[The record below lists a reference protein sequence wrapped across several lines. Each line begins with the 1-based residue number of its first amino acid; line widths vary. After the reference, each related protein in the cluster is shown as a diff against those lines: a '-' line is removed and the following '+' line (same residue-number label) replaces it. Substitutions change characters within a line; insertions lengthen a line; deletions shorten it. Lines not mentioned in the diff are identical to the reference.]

1 MAYPVPREHQNAGKI
16 FPGVLV
22 IHPNGCPLAFQ
33 LAAVVSRRHQGGRF
47 RGPDA
52 EHPAV
57 GIAVEVHERGLA
69 FQRLIALNHFSGHGH
84 IQRTDGFQGFHRP
97 EFVIGSEGSARI
109 GQIDEQDF
117 AKLILCEI
125 RDADDQRV
133 AVLAGPY
140 VAGRVTEIV
149 QEGSGIA
156 CS

>member
-1 MAYPVPREHQNAGKI
+1 M
-16 FPGVLV
+16 
-22 IHPNGCPLAFQ
+22 
-33 LAAVVSRRHQGGRF
+33 GR
-47 RGPDA
+47 DA

-57 GIAVEVHERGLA
+57 GIAVEVHERWLA
-69 FQRLIALNHFSGHGH
+69 FQRLIAFNHFSGHGH
-84 IQRTDGFQGFHRP
+84 IQRTDGLQGFHRP

-140 VAGRVTEIV
+140 VAGRVTEIFRKV
-149 QEGSGIA
+149 RVV

>member
-1 MAYPVPREHQNAGKI
+1 MP
-16 FPGVLV
+16 
-22 IHPNGCPLAFQ
+22 
-33 LAAVVSRRHQGGRF
+33 
-47 RGPDA
+47 

-69 FQRLIALNHFSGHGH
+69 FQCLIALNHFSGHGH

-125 RDADDQRV
+125 RDADDPACRRPC
-133 AVLAGPY
+133 GPIR
-140 VAGRVTEIV
+140 GGPCNRDL

>member
-1 MAYPVPREHQNAGKI
+1 M
-16 FPGVLV
+16 
-22 IHPNGCPLAFQ
+22 
-33 LAAVVSRRHQGGRF
+33 GR
-47 RGPDA
+47 DA

-69 FQRLIALNHFSGHGH
+69 FQCLIALNHFSGHGH

-125 RDADDQRV
+125 
-133 AVLAGPY
+133 P
-140 VAGRVTEIV
+140 
-149 QEGSGIA
+149 
-156 CS
+156 